1 MGFNCITSDLPLSGS
16 WLRSIPRKPSFR
28 TNPLGSLFLDCDPIA
43 KSVTARILSEAGS
56 FAGRVAVAHSQTSR
70 PNMFYEPRDV
80 YRGRDEIDRVAGTIK
95 ATHPDFRYQ
104 PIAGAAEELGNGGR
118 SQWVSGRPVRRQLAL
133 GLISSLPGTAGL
145 PPFIFF
151 STSYPE
157 PDCAVPGATP
167 MCLSQLARG

>member
-1 MGFNCITSDLPLSGS
+1 VYFWIAG
-16 WLRSIPRKPSFR
+16 
-28 TNPLGSLFLDCDPIA
+28 DPVA

-56 FAGRVAVAHSQTSR
+56 FAGRAAVAHSQTSR

-95 ATHPDFRYQ
+95 ATHPDFDISQLPGPPRNWAM
-104 PIAGAAEELGNGGR
+104 AGGANGYRAA
-118 SQWVSGRPVRRQLAL
+118 VVRRQLTP

-157 PDCAVPGATP
+157 PDCAVPGRVP
-167 MCLSQLARG
+167 HLCVFHSWPEVRSSQNG